1 MRGSGERVGS
11 LCMVSLVFG
20 VFWHLFFVETCLEMW
35 FFVET
40 CLEIWNLWN
49 VQSWKRTGQWAQDR
63 MAPAIVNFQNVGNH
77 LYTES
82 CPPRRSSR
90 LGHQNQQSQEAL
102 TWFYQPGKERFQDSA
117 SKWPTMSNYLAQHGC
132 TQGVER
138 NAVDFLKNLWRR
150 KQGLFKK
157 ENWVLQSFIAC
168 CFFRQKPEHLKNWL
182 VISNVFSIQSIWVM
196 IPTVY
201 NIFQML
207 RYMRQETQRLNPRNL
222 REVVLTDTPCSLAK
236 GRKEEQRNDM

>member
-1 MRGSGERVGS
+1 
-11 LCMVSLVFG
+11 
-20 VFWHLFFVETCLEMW
+20 
-35 FFVET
+35 
-40 CLEIWNLWN
+40 
-49 VQSWKRTGQWAQDR
+49 
-63 MAPAIVNFQNVGNH
+63 MAPAIVNFLNVGNH

-90 LGHQNQQSQEAL
+90 LGHQNQQLQEAL

-117 SKWPTMSNYLAQHGC
+117 SKWPTMSNYLAQHRC

-138 NAVDFLKNLWRR
+138 NAVDFLRKNLWRR
-150 KQGLFKK
+150 KKCLFKK

-168 CFFRQKPEHLKNWL
+168 CFFPPKNGAPQKLAGNFKC
-182 VISNVFSIQSIWVM
+182 VQYSIRLGDD
-196 IPTVY
+196 PNCLF